1 MDCCHSEGIFFHIFL
16 FSIFETVVIKR
27 MVYLDY
33 LHVIVKE
40 KRNSPRALLFTKS
53 RFFIHS
59 ELYLL
64 TKSIFTYLHQKQ
76 NKQKKLK

>member
-16 FSIFETVVIKR
+16 FSMFETVVIKR

-40 KRNSPRALLFTKS
+40 K
-53 RFFIHS
+53 
-59 ELYLL
+59 
-64 TKSIFTYLHQKQ
+64 
-76 NKQKKLK
+76 